1 MDIQRTL
8 LALLLSITAGSTLAG
23 EKPSDVQQTLS
34 DIEQS
39 VKFDGMRAIPVSGLQ
54 MVKANGRTFFMS
66 NNGRFVFTGAMMDMW
81 NRETISELE
90 QVDAVV
96 NRIDLSKMKLKLDD
110 LGPIDIGSGTEP
122 VVVFVDPQ
130 CPHCKTVQ
138 DAMAPLKD
146 RYTFRLV
153 TIPILGRESQDL
165 VIRLEC
171 LRHSAPDQARDAL
184 MTHAYDAVP
193 KEGNCDKSARQKAF
207 VTAHMFDIT
216 SVPFLIAPDGRTF
229 KGAPR
234 DLKAWL
240 ENTPAPAKAAAA
252 ANVPDLLE
260 KMAKQLEK
268 SSEH

>member
-1 MDIQRTL
+1 MDTRKTVF
-8 LALLLSITAGSTLAG
+8 ALLLASWAGITFAENKAG
-23 EKPSDVQQTLS
+23 DVQQTLS
-34 DIEQS
+34 DIAET

-66 NNGRFVFTGAMMDMW
+66 NNGRFVFTGTMMDMW
-81 NRETISELE
+81 NREQISELE
-90 QVDAVV
+90 QVDTVV

-110 LGPIDIGSGTEP
+110 LGPIDIGTGTEP

-165 VIRLEC
+165 VVRLEC

-193 KEGNCDKSARQKAF
+193 KDGNCDKTARQKAF

-240 ENTPAPAKAAAA
+240 ENTPAQAKAATAT
-252 ANVPDLLE
+252 VPDLLNLIASPSE
-260 KMAKQLEK
+260 KK
-268 SSEH
+268 